1 MSRKKL
7 MHGVGIND
15 VKSVTKY
22 SFENGKY
29 KLVWRCPYYVR
40 WCGMLER
47 CYSKRYQ
54 KNQPTYV
61 GCSVCKEWLTL
72 SNFKSW
78 METQDWENKQLDK
91 DLLIYQNK
99 VYSPETCCFIPR
111 EVNLF
116 LTRREKNRGL
126 YPLGVSYKIKPQK
139 SIAELTKPF
148 LSNISIDSNDT
159 YLGHFNTPEEAHR
172 MWQKAKIERAEVLK
186 KEQTDIRI
194 ISGLQR
200 IINKIQNDY
209 DNNLET
215 VDF

>member
-1 MSRKKL
+1 MGRKKL
-7 MHGVGIND
+7 MYGVGIND

-40 WCGMLER
+40 WCGVLER
-47 CYSKRYQ
+47 CYSKSYQ

-61 GCSVCKEWLTL
+61 GCSVCEEWLTF

-78 METQDWENKQLDK
+78 METQDWEGKQLDK

-126 YPLGVSYKIKPQK
+126 YPLGVSYQIKPQK
-139 SIAELTKPF
+139 SIVELTKPF
-148 LSNISIDSNDT
+148 LSKISIDSNDT
-159 YLGHFNTPEEAHR
+159 YLGHFNTPEEAHM

-186 KEQTDIRI
+186 KEQTDTRI
-194 ISGLQR
+194 IAGLQR